1 VNPETAERLRRLEIQ
16 LAADTRSHSLFV
28 RGETL
33 ALVERVGEGFGAIG
47 STGLSTERG
56 VAYLVWRQGRAMLA
70 AKGGEVPAR
79 PEQVAAILRF
89 SEDLKSALGQ
99 PGGPAPELR
108 SG

>member
-1 VNPETAERLRRLEIQ
+1 VNSETAERLRALDIQ
-16 LAADTRSHSLFV
+16 LAADIRSHSLFV

-33 ALVERVGEGFGAIG
+33 ALVERTGDGFGMIG
-47 STGLSTERG
+47 STGLATERG
-56 VAYLVWRQGRAMLA
+56 VAYLVWRNGGAMLS